1 MLILRYIPILV
12 FLLTGCT
19 PHLKQ
24 TVEPKELPVTF
35 SSGATDT
42 QAPADSWWRS
52 FKDPNLDQ
60 LMDELFRSNLS
71 LVQGHARLQQSE
83 TLMQQ
88 SRSFRYPSLL
98 LNGQTGTADQGESS
112 QMSVS
117 AGFEIDLFGKLA
129 SRDQASLLSYQ
140 ASDMDLQTLY
150 LSLSAQ
156 LAELYYLAIEQRAQL
171 ALTDATIANYSG
183 ILKRIEDRYHQGVAV
198 AVDLYQARQNLAGAK
213 VNRLNYEQSLRVTEN
228 ALAVLLGDYPGSQK
242 LFQQATIPAAPP
254 QLPVGLPADLLRNR
268 PDIRAALLR
277 VEAKDA
283 DVAAAIAD
291 RFPNFNLNGTYG
303 VSRSNLT
310 GSLITGDFW
319 SLLLKLSQPVLDGG
333 RRKAEVARNQAQFAE
348 LVAGYQQTVLRG
360 FQEVEDALSGNRTGA
375 AKILRLQEQEEASAA
390 AQRLTLDRYMN
401 GLDNYLPVLSS
412 QIFNFNAQSQLLA
425 AQRQLLSQRI
435 SLARALGGNWMAEQL
450 NTAQQQLAEKGT
462 EK

>member
-1 MLILRYIPILV
+1 
-12 FLLTGCT
+12 
-19 PHLKQ
+19 
-24 TVEPKELPVTF
+24 
-35 SSGATDT
+35 
-42 QAPADSWWRS
+42 
-52 FKDPNLDQ
+52 
-60 LMDELFRSNLS
+60 
-71 LVQGHARLQQSE
+71 
-83 TLMQQ
+83 
-88 SRSFRYPSLL
+88 
-98 LNGQTGTADQGESS
+98 
-112 QMSVS
+112 
-117 AGFEIDLFGKLA
+117 
-129 SRDQASLLSYQ
+129 
-140 ASDMDLQTLY
+140 
-150 LSLSAQ
+150 
-156 LAELYYLAIEQRAQL
+156 
-171 ALTDATIANYSG
+171 
-183 ILKRIEDRYHQGVAV
+183 
-198 AVDLYQARQNLAGAK
+198 